1 MLNTG
6 VQCACQHVTH
16 QPPAFRDASP
26 RAETR
31 DGLCKQRLQPR
42 HVSDVLLTTSPVF
55 GKQNTATPPSKLY
68 ATQVRAGSYLL
79 LFAPCGAQG
88 RNKPTPCWTVFSSFL
103 CFTPRQA
110 QELPVSERCAGASAP
125 LARGEEE
132 DLGRALSRDRSF
144 DSIISDAH
152 ATLPGDVR
160 RNFNEDDYQYH
171 RHSSHNIH
179 KAFSSHLPA
188 LSSHRRKG
196 HGAPQGAAAA
206 GKAAQ
211 RRGKARPPDTPTI
224 AEGQEADATSPVG
237 ATDAAMEITGDAE
250 QGEQAAHLEQE
261 CERKAGDGYK
271 DASSPVT
278 FSLGDDEEEG
288 IGAAC
293 GDARKEES
301 PEDDGEKRRRASP
314 QRANEEHEG
323 ERARVAHGACRA
335 AVPPPPPPSSGAA
348 AHGYS
353 LSSRR
358 RIGSMT
364 DTGSTLYAR
373 VPTDE
378 TEASTLGN
386 AHLEHMKSHRF
397 EDVPGVRRHLVKK
410 SSRSSRAH
418 KAHSKPGPKKLCD
431 RRPHEVFV
439 ELNELVMD
447 PARQELQWK
456 ETARWIKFE
465 EDVEAETDRW
475 GKPHVASL
483 TFRSLL
489 ELRKAIAHGTVLL
502 DLEQKSLAGI
512 THQVVEQMIISDQI
526 TEQERA
532 SVLRALLLR
541 HRHPNDAKET
551 TSSFLHRNVSA
562 ASLSSLLSGTSATSA
577 HGTQN
582 HSGGEPSV
590 TQPLVGD
597 GAIEM
602 SDLQEQKDSVSTG
615 SDPLSRNKSRPDL
628 KLLEKIPH
636 GAEATI
642 VLVGCVDFLQQ
653 PAMAF
658 VRLSEGVV
666 LESVLEV
673 PVPVRFLFVLLGPQQ
688 ASVDYHEIGRSISTL
703 MSDKDFHEAAYLAD
717 ERQDLLTAITEF
729 LDCSI
734 VLPPSELTD
743 EGLLRSVAAFQ
754 RDMLQKRREEDGRRH
769 PREEPPVQSTRVV
782 AVQSN
787 LTDRSGVEGRGGG
800 GHHPHR
806 DVEDPLQR
814 TGRPFGGVVRDARRR
829 YPFYPS
835 DIKDAVDPQCLAAV
849 IFIYFAALSPAITFG
864 GLLGEKTQGL
874 IGVSELIISTSIQSI
889 FFALLSAQP
898 LLIVGFSGPLLVFEE
913 AFFSFCWSQ
922 DVEYLTGR
930 LWIGF
935 WLILIVLL
943 TVAFEGSFLV
953 RYISRFTQEIFSI
966 LISIIFIYE
975 TFYKLFK
982 VFKEHPLLKT
992 YTIGGTDLAGSG
1004 VWGNASMVIGSATA
1018 AARNDTDAPTK
1029 MPSQPNTSLLSLVL
1043 MSGTFF
1049 IAFFLRKLKNSRF
1062 LAGKVR
1068 RVIGDFGVPIAI
1080 LIMVLVDSAIPDTY
1094 TQKLAVPDGFSV
1106 TSPDQRS
1113 WLVNPLGVRSTFP
1126 VWMMFACV
1134 VPAAL
1139 VFILIFMETQIT
1151 TLIVSKSERRLVKG
1165 SGFHLDLLL
1174 IVLMGG
1180 ASALLGVP
1188 WLTAATVRSV
1198 THVNALTVMS
1208 KATAPGEKP
1217 RIECVKEQRA
1227 TGLLVAVLIGL
1238 SVVLGEVLRRIPLA
1252 VLFGIFLYMGVTSV
1266 NGIQMYD
1273 RLLLAFM
1280 PAKHHP
1286 DSAYASK
1293 VKTWR
1298 MNMYTAIQ
1306 FVCLALLWVVMS
1318 TAASLAFPF
1327 VLILTVPLRHFLLPR
1342 IFTAH
1347 ELRCLDSADAEPHV
1361 DEDDWQ
1367 DEYAEVLM
1375 PV

>member
-1 MLNTG
+1 MEEYQKYHLEELSRAPSNGRPFLRQWLNI
-6 VQCACQHVTH
+6 VSLQYSEMNRRERRQEMDFANSASS
-16 QPPAFRDASP
+16 PAMFP
-26 RAETR
+26 
-31 DGLCKQRLQPR
+31 
-42 HVSDVLLTTSPVF
+42 
-55 GKQNTATPPSKLY
+55 
-68 ATQVRAGSYLL
+68 
-79 LFAPCGAQG
+79 
-88 RNKPTPCWTVFSSFL
+88 
-103 CFTPRQA
+103 
-110 QELPVSERCAGASAP
+110 SERCAGASAP
-125 LARGEEE
+125 LARGEEEE

-152 ATLPGDVR
+152 ATLPDDVR

-188 LSSHRRKG
+188 QSSHRRKG
-196 HGAPQGAAAA
+196 HGAPKGAAAA
-206 GKAAQ
+206 VKAAQ

-224 AEGQEADATSPVG
+224 AEGQEADAASPAG
-237 ATDAAMEITGDAE
+237 ATGAQGTDAAMEIPGDAE
-250 QGEQAAHLEQE
+250 RGERDAHVEQE
-261 CERKAGDGYK
+261 CERKEGDGSK

-278 FSLGDDEEEG
+278 VRFPIEPCRHEV
-288 IGAAC
+288 AAWPFC
-293 GDARKEES
+293 
-301 PEDDGEKRRRASP
+301 RR
-314 QRANEEHEG
+314 
-323 ERARVAHGACRA
+323 ERARAGHGACRA
-335 AVPPPPPPSSGAA
+335 AVSPPSSSSAVA

-364 DTGSTLYAR
+364 DTGSALYAR

-447 PARQELQWK
+447 PTRQELQWK

-551 TSSFLHRNVSA
+551 TSSFLHRNLSA

-577 HGTQN
+577 HGGQN
-582 HSGGEPSV
+582 HAGGEPSV

-602 SDLQEQKDSVSTG
+602 SDLQEKDSASTG

-769 PREEPPVQSTRVV
+769 PREEAPVQSTR
-782 AVQSN
+782 VQSN
-787 LTDRSGVEGRGGG
+787 LTDRSGVEGGGGGG

-935 WLILIVLL
+935 WLIIIVLL

-992 YTIGGTDLAGSG
+992 YPIGADSG
-1004 VWGNASMVIGSATA
+1004 VWGNVSMVNGSAM
-1018 AARNDTDAPTK
+1018 AARNGTDAPTK
-1029 MPSQPNTSLLSLVL
+1029 MPSQPNTALLSLVL

-1080 LIMVLVDSAIPDTY
+1080 LIMVLVNYAIPGTY

-1106 TSPDQRS
+1106 TSPDQRR
-1113 WLVNPLGVRSTFP
+1113 WLVNPLGMQSTFP

-1151 TLIVSKSERRLVKG
+1151 TLIVSKSERHLVKG

-1180 ASALLGVP
+1180 ASALFGVP

>member
-42 HVSDVLLTTSPVF
+42 H
-55 GKQNTATPPSKLY
+55 
-68 ATQVRAGSYLL
+68 
-79 LFAPCGAQG
+79 
-88 RNKPTPCWTVFSSFL
+88 
-103 CFTPRQA
+103 
-110 QELPVSERCAGASAP
+110 VSERCAGASAP

-224 AEGQEADATSPVG
+224 AEGQEADAASPVG
-237 ATDAAMEITGDAE
+237 ATDAAMEFPGDAE

-323 ERARVAHGACRA
+323 ERARAAHGACRA
-335 AVPPPPPPSSGAA
+335 AVPPPSSGAA

-582 HSGGEPSV
+582 HAGGEPSV

-1004 VWGNASMVIGSATA
+1004 VWGNVSMVIGSATA

>member
-1 MLNTG
+1 SSKT
-6 VQCACQHVTH
+6 TRR
-16 QPPAFRDASP
+16 PASP
-26 RAETR
+26 FTNLHE
-31 DGLCKQRLQPR
+31 LQ
-42 HVSDVLLTTSPVF
+42 
-55 GKQNTATPPSKLY
+55 
-68 ATQVRAGSYLL
+68 
-79 LFAPCGAQG
+79 
-88 RNKPTPCWTVFSSFL
+88 
-103 CFTPRQA
+103 
-110 QELPVSERCAGASAP
+110 SERCAGASAP

-237 ATDAAMEITGDAE
+237 AT
-250 QGEQAAHLEQE
+250 
-261 CERKAGDGYK
+261 
-271 DASSPVT
+271 
-278 FSLGDDEEEG
+278 LGDDEEEG

-323 ERARVAHGACRA
+323 CKPCYYCGLKSKRLRRRCSERARVAHGACRA

-386 AHLEHMKSHRF
+386 AQSDLLRPSAER
-397 EDVPGVRRHLVKK
+397 PGTRVHCVRWKCNGTFQSVRRCQKFGPHDENPACTKGF
-410 SSRSSRAH
+410 
-418 KAHSKPGPKKLCD
+418 HS
-431 RRPHEVFV
+431 VFV

-562 ASLSSLLSGTSATSA
+562 ASLSSLLSG
-577 HGTQN
+577 N
-582 HSGGEPSV
+582 HAGGEPSV

-769 PREEPPVQSTRVV
+769 PREEPPVQSTRGALV
-782 AVQSN
+782 
-787 LTDRSGVEGRGGG
+787 GGG
-800 GHHPHR
+800 VR
-806 DVEDPLQR
+806 LYDVEDPLQR